1 MKTIFD
7 LGIVLVLSAGRERWI
22 DDGQTFGSLQ
32 GGHDVQSG
40 TEQGGAIDMNGSLP
54 LEELQS
60 ASVGPLYLKLKTVI
74 ENAIAV
80 GRLKHGDA
88 LPPERDIA
96 DAGAISR
103 VTVRKAIDTLVADGL
118 LVRRRGSGTFVVKP
132 IERLQQPLSRLTS
145 FTDDMRRRGMRA
157 GSRWISRGLVF
168 PTPQETM
175 TLGLASDAR
184 VARLVRIRTANN
196 LPIALER
203 TSLPDDVLPDP
214 DVIDDSLYL
223 ALAER
228 GVRPVR
234 ANQRISAVLLRDE
247 ETQLLGVPPGS
258 PALSVQR
265 LAYFDTGRVME
276 MSTALYRN
284 DAYDLVAELTLGQ

>member
-1 MKTIFD
+1 
-7 LGIVLVLSAGRERWI
+7 
-22 DDGQTFGSLQ
+22 
-32 GGHDVQSG
+32 
-40 TEQGGAIDMNGSLP
+40 MNGSLP
-54 LEELQS
+54 LDELQS

-74 ENAIAV
+74 ENAIAI
-80 GRLKHGDA
+80 GRLRHGDA

-96 DAGAISR
+96 DAAAISR

-118 LVRRRGSGTFVVKP
+118 LVRRRGSGTFVVRP
-132 IERLQQPLSRLTS
+132 IQRLQQPLSRLTS
-145 FTDDMRRRGMRA
+145 FTDDMRRRGMQA
-157 GSRWISRGLVF
+157 GSQWISRGLVF
-168 PTPQETM
+168 PTPEETM
-175 TLGLASDAR
+175 ALGLASEAR
-184 VARLVRIRTANN
+184 VARLVRIRTAND

-214 DVIDDSLYL
+214 DAVDDSLYL
-223 ALAER
+223 ALARR

-247 ETQLLGVPPGS
+247 ETELLGVPPGS

-265 LAYFDTGRVME
+265 IAYFDTGRVME

-284 DAYDLVAELTLGQ
+284 DAYDLVAELTAGQ

>member
-1 MKTIFD
+1 
-7 LGIVLVLSAGRERWI
+7 
-22 DDGQTFGSLQ
+22 
-32 GGHDVQSG
+32 
-40 TEQGGAIDMNGSLP
+40 MNGSLP

-74 ENAIAV
+74 ESAISV

-96 DAGAISR
+96 DAAAISR

-168 PTPQETM
+168 PTPEETM

-184 VARLVRIRTANN
+184 VARLIRIRTANDM
-196 LPIALER
+196 PIALER
-203 TSLPDDVLPDP
+203 TSLPDDILPDP

-234 ANQRISAVLLRDE
+234 ANQRISAVRLMDE

-265 LAYFDTGRVME
+265 IAYFDTGRVME

-284 DAYDLVAELTLGQ
+284 DVYDLIAELTIGQ

>member
-1 MKTIFD
+1 M
-7 LGIVLVLSAGRERWI
+7 RWI
-22 DDGQTFGSLQ
+22 DDGQTFAPP
-32 GGHDVQSG
+32 GGFICRKAVERVG
-40 TEQGGAIDMNGSLP
+40 VGAMNGSLP
-54 LEELQS
+54 LDELQS

-74 ENAIAV
+74 ENAIAI
-80 GRLKHGDA
+80 GRLRHGDA

-96 DAGAISR
+96 DAAAISR

-132 IERLQQPLSRLTS
+132 IQRLQQPLSRLTS
-145 FTDDMRRRGMRA
+145 FTDDMQRRGMRA
-157 GSRWISRGLVF
+157 GSQWISRGLVF
-168 PTPQETM
+168 PTPEETM
-175 TLGLASDAR
+175 ALGLASEAR
-184 VARLVRIRTANN
+184 VARLVRIRTAND

-214 DVIDDSLYL
+214 DAVDDSLYL
-223 ALAER
+223 ALARR

-247 ETQLLGVPPGS
+247 ETELLGVPPGS

-265 LAYFDTGRVME
+265 IAYFDTGRVME

-284 DAYDLVAELTLGQ
+284 DAYDLVAELTAGQ